1 MPVMNLFLRAIFTV
15 EAVFSC
21 VILGQYFAEELRAI
35 RVSDRS
41 SEIGFRGM
49 SAVRATASTC
59 RQNCSQLSLLTPTRS
74 ALDRRLEDSLG
85 GS

>member
-35 RVSDRS
+35 RVSDRRHLS
-41 SEIGFRGM
+41 HRFKGDWSDFRK
-49 SAVRATASTC
+49 VINT
-59 RQNCSQLSLLTPTRS
+59 
-74 ALDRRLEDSLG
+74 
-85 GS
+85 